1 MVETS
6 HFNCD
11 KAKVRQLPLPLK
23 MEHVRGTAPCNVCNL
38 QIIREIEGAASTV
51 CITANALSRTGGKVT
66 VDELWNVVIKASQ
79 DAVKR
84 HKEQRELL
92 EKNCAAG
99 GTDLDTA
106 SAKAAQ
112 YFRRYWFDQAMHFK
126 PYALE
131 GSDENIRASE
141 SLANALAALKEMFGS
156 AKAAS
161 GDSSSTEQAD
171 PTAT

>member
-1 MVETS
+1 MTQ
-6 HFNCD
+6 D
-11 KAKVRQLPLPLK
+11 KLL
-23 MEHVRGTAPCNVCNL
+23 NL
-38 QIIREIEGAASTV
+38 
-51 CITANALSRTGGKVT
+51 
-66 VDELWNVVIKASQ
+66 VIKASQ
-79 DAVKR
+79 GAAKR
-84 HKEQRELL
+84 HREQRKLL

-112 YFRRYWFDQAMHFK
+112 YFRRYWFDQAMHFE

-131 GSDENIRASE
+131 GSVENIRASE
-141 SLANALAALKEMFGS
+141 SLADVLAALKEMFGS
-156 AKAAS
+156 AESAS